1 MHKADKGSDHTEIGK
16 VGGLNMATFPEPLIQ
31 RYDLLKELDIA
42 YDLLDNLRRG
52 GKDAPDEESF
62 LEAKISSIENS
73 LNETL
78 PLIERMIDQ
87 VKDDSTAW
95 TAARLHFV
103 HGYEWGHAADRLSLS
118 EDLIKSRVYRRFQ
131 AIPEKVWRDL
141 QNA

>member
-1 MHKADKGSDHTEIGK
+1 
-16 VGGLNMATFPEPLIQ
+16 MATFPDPLIE
-31 RYDLLKELDIA
+31 RYELLKELDTA
-42 YDLLDNLRRG
+42 YDLLDNLKRG
-52 GKDAPDEESF
+52 GKDAPAEESF
-62 LEAKISSIENS
+62 LEAKIRSLESS
-73 LNETL
+73 LDKAL
-78 PLIERMIDQ
+78 PLVEQMIDK

-118 EDLIKSRVYRRFQ
+118 EDMIKSRVYRRFQ